1 MAFAASEATIF
12 LIYAGAFRFGAY
24 LIENS
29 EATPADVYRVFFAI
43 SLSAASVGQVIS
55 MLPDYSKARLSAAL
69 VFKMIETKPGID
81 SFSTQ
86 GVKPVRTFF
95 SELIF

>member
-1 MAFAASEATIF
+1 MIDIGVSQ
-12 LIYAGAFRFGAY
+12 
-24 LIENS
+24 
-29 EATPADVYRVFFAI
+29 PADVYRVFFAI

-81 SFSTQ
+81 SFDTS
-86 GVKPVRTFF
+86 GVKPVRT
-95 SELIF
+95 